1 MRATEHSET
10 LFPAFARQFPRKVW
24 SSLNLFFLGKFFNQ
38 IGQLDRENWTGDPG
52 GGNGSKSF
60 SWLSD
65 NDKKI
70 YPPPPSR
77 QTLASKYRTLNGKRP
92 DETSGLWPQTK
103 TLGIRG
109 DLFVGGWGGK
119 NDRGAVVQ
127 FCAQSL
133 SLKKKAERGY

>member
-70 YPPPPSR
+70 YPPPPPV
-77 QTLASKYRTLNGKRP
+77 KH
-92 DETSGLWPQTK
+92 WH
-103 TLGIRG
+103 
-109 DLFVGGWGGK
+109 
-119 NDRGAVVQ
+119 
-127 FCAQSL
+127 QST
-133 SLKKKAERGY
+133 GH